1 MGYSLLYC
9 ICFEVT
15 LNVITLT
22 DIKSNIRN
30 INKRL
35 EQVLNSCFG
44 FHIYINTYIHIYIHT
59 LIHVL
64 TLCSVWHKNTQTD
77 NLKKNRPLF
86 SHFKINPTTQLL
98 TFQLSL
104 HSYYIFNG
112 EIVLFTHWT
121 KARFFHT
128 LKNHTMCQCESI

>member
-22 DIKSNIRN
+22 DIKSNKRN

-35 EQVLNSCFG
+35 EQVCNSCFG
-44 FHIYINTYIHIYIHT
+44 FHIYINTYI
-59 LIHVL
+59 
-64 TLCSVWHKNTQTD
+64 NTCATD

-98 TFQLSL
+98 TSQLSL
-104 HSYYIFNG
+104 YSYYIFNG
-112 EIVLFTHWT
+112 EIILFTH
-121 KARFFHT
+121 
-128 LKNHTMCQCESI
+128 

>member
-104 HSYYIFNG
+104 HSCYIFKG
-112 EIVLFTHWT
+112 EIILFTHWT

>member
-22 DIKSNIRN
+22 YIKSNNRN
-30 INKRL
+30 MNKRL

-44 FHIYINTYIHIYIHT
+44 FHIYINTYMYIHT

-86 SHFKINPTTQLL
+86 SHFKINPTTQSL
-98 TFQLSL
+98 TSQLSL

-112 EIVLFTHWT
+112 EIILFTHWT

-128 LKNHTMCQCESI
+128 LKNHTMCLCESI